1 MLADA
6 LAVCCSGANPSAH
19 SQSCAHDERWFHSL
33 RQTGGDHDSAPI
45 CTRSH
50 TVLLQ
55 KTSEVRTGEARGDK
69 ILPPWAHRQDGVK
82 ACRQSTFQWC
92 CTQNWRG
99 LDEGSAPRDVGLGLA
114 SPCRRAL
121 RPAGAYATATY
132 TIDGCKKACLR
143 PAKSLHAIGTAVFSG
158 APWTLAHGKIPV
170 SFGLQTEELS
180 TVGSKLDQVLARLP
194 PPSATPA
201 IGAGY
206 GHDGNGAGNGGAS
219 GTIATGSSVPV
230 SPPPRAVSPQLKL
243 QAQQTAS
250 LPAAA
255 GVRGALPLPVSR
267 EQNSGP
273 GIARPKPSA
282 AAR

>member
-55 KTSEVRTGEARGDK
+55 KTSEVRTGEARGYK

-206 GHDGNGAGNGGAS
+206 GHDGNGAGNGG
-219 GTIATGSSVPV
+219 GIAQPPRVTEELDGETTRRWCPSLVAGAACGLQCNGHGSSGDCHAGGGLDCRTRR
-230 SPPPRAVSPQLKL
+230 SRG
-243 QAQQTAS
+243 AS
-250 LPAAA
+250 PAAT
-255 GVRGALPLPVSR
+255 LYPP
-267 EQNSGP
+267 
-273 GIARPKPSA
+273 
-282 AAR
+282 